1 MKDNNDYLTQPTNQ
15 NLGHIADNDDWYL
28 FGKAQ
33 SFSRCFYIIVWVI
46 LIIALNQA
54 LVQNRLI
61 VDQYR
66 PGKA

>member
-1 MKDNNDYLTQPTNQ
+1 MKDNNHYSAQPTNQ
-15 NLGHIADNDDWYL
+15 NLGHIAGNDGWSL

-54 LVQNRLI
+54 LVQNRLPF
-61 VDQYR
+61 R
-66 PGKA
+66 